1 MVNQLFRSLV
11 HCFWIRKRHC
21 FFETE
26 TGHQSSGCSTV
37 SFENFGNSLQLQNK
51 VLMVLQSLK

>member
-11 HCFWIRKRHC
+11 HCFGYAKGMILLKLKQVIRAVVAL
-21 FFETE
+21 
-26 TGHQSSGCSTV
+26 TV

>member
-1 MVNQLFRSLV
+1 LFTVLDTQKADS
-11 HCFWIRKRHC
+11 
-21 FFETE
+21 FETE
-26 TGHQSSGCSTV
+26 TGHQEQWLLSTV